1 MRTDSSRSI
10 ARGRRRTV
18 LARLVLGAAVAALS
32 VSASACGYAL
42 AGRGSFLP
50 DYIRV
55 VGIPPLENR
64 TAFIQVE
71 QVLTEKIRT
80 EFIGRGTYAVRPD
93 AAGTDAVLAG
103 EITGISVQPVAFT
116 DQQLGSRYLIALTL
130 RVQFTDSRTNEV
142 LWSNDALTFREEYD
156 LQTRGGGQIEGA
168 AFIDQE
174 RSSVERISTD
184 IARTVVTAI
193 LEAF

>member
-1 MRTDSSRSI
+1 MRFKGSHGKGFNRFKGF
-10 ARGRRRTV
+10 RM
-18 LARLVLGAAVAALS
+18 LAVGATIGLVVAVS
-32 VSASACGYAL
+32 GCGYAL

-64 TAFIQVE
+64 TGFIQVE
-71 QVLTEKIRT
+71 EVLTEKVRA
-80 EFIGRGTYAVRPD
+80 EFIGRGTYSVRLDAV
-93 AAGTDAVLAG
+93 GTDAVLSG
-103 EITGISVQPVAFT
+103 EIIGISVQPVAFT
-116 DQQLGSRYLIALTL
+116 DQQLGSRYLITMTL
-130 RVQFTDSRTNEV
+130 RAEFTDTRTSDV

-156 LQTRGGGQIEGA
+156 LQTRASGPIEGA

-174 RSSVERISTD
+174 RSSVDRISTD

>member
-1 MRTDSSRSI
+1 MNW
-10 ARGRRRTV
+10 RGHILFQRCA
-18 LARLVLGAAVAALS
+18 LAAVIALGVATS
-32 VSASACGYAL
+32 GCGYAL

-50 DYIRV
+50 ADIRV

-80 EFIGRGTYAVRPD
+80 EFIGRGAYVVRPD
-93 AAGTDAVLAG
+93 DAGTDAVLSG

-116 DQQLGSRYLIALTL
+116 DQQLGSRYLFILTL
-130 RVQFTDSRTNEV
+130 RVQFTDTRTSEV

-156 LQTRGGGQIEGA
+156 LQTRTAGPIEGA

-174 RSSVERISTD
+174 RSSLDRISAD